1 MSELVQFSLGNRL
14 KIKGNI
20 QTVGILGCGS
30 VGQVITRHVAQYGMD
45 VVFLDI
51 SDERI
56 EEIFIEL
63 ENQLDEVI
71 AHWGITP
78 SEKKLILS
86 RIKGT
91 TKMVELKECDLII
104 ETISSRQKG
113 TLIEMRQDLFRKV
126 EEVVSDDAI
135 ISSDLSTLMISDL
148 AKVLKHPQR
157 AIGLHFIEPID
168 KTRIVEVVRGLK
180 TTDEIYEKVERFLKM
195 IDRRAVLVN
204 ESPGNISTR
213 MLIPL
218 INEACEILME
228 GVASVADID
237 ETMKETTGY
246 IYGAFEIA
254 DRIGLDKILKYMDNL
269 YQEFGDKKYKAS
281 PIIKRLVRANFLG
294 VQTCKGFYTYDTK
307 NGGKP
312 IGNTISCAIIK

>member
-1 MSELVQFSLGNRL
+1 MSELVQFSLGDRL

-20 QTVGILGCGS
+20 QTVGIIGCGS
-30 VGQVITRHVAQYGMD
+30 VGQVITRLVAQYGMD
-45 VVFLDI
+45 VVFLDLTE
-51 SDERI
+51 ERI
-56 EEIFIEL
+56 LEIFKEIEM
-63 ENQLDEVI
+63 QLDDVI
-71 AHWGITP
+71 AHWGITA

-91 TKMVELKECDLII
+91 TKMVDLKDCNLVI

-113 TLIEMRQDLFRKV
+113 TLLEMRQDLFKKV
-126 EEVVSDDAI
+126 EEVVSEETI

-148 AKVLKHPQR
+148 ARGLKHPER
-157 AIGLHFIEPID
+157 TIGLHFIEPID
-168 KTRIVEVVRGLK
+168 KTRIVEVVRGRK
-180 TTDEIYEKVERFLKM
+180 TEDKIYEKTERFLRM
-195 IDRRAVLVN
+195 INRRAILVN

-228 GVASVADID
+228 GVASVPDID

-246 IYGAFEIA
+246 IYGPFEIA

-281 PIIKRLVRANFLG
+281 PIIKRLVRADFLG
-294 VQTCKGFYTYDTK
+294 VQTEKGFYTYDK

-312 IGNTISCAIIK
+312 VGNTISCAIIK

>member
-20 QTVGILGCGS
+20 QTVGIIGCGS
-30 VGQVITRHVAQYGMD
+30 VGQVITRLIAQYGLD
-45 VVFLDI
+45 VVFLDV
-51 SDERI
+51 SEQRI
-56 EEIFIEL
+56 REIFADIEK
-63 ENQLDEVI
+63 QLDDVI

-86 RIKGT
+86 RIQGT
-91 TKMVELKECDLII
+91 TKMADLKNCELVI

-113 TLIEMRQDLFRKV
+113 TLLELRQDLFRKV
-126 EEVVSDDAI
+126 EKVVSDETI

-148 AKVLKHPQR
+148 ASVLKHPER

-168 KTRIVEVVRGLK
+168 KTHIVEVVKGLK
-180 TTDEIYEKVERFLKM
+180 TTDEVYEKVERFLRM
-195 IDRRAVLVN
+195 INRRAVLVN

-213 MLIPL
+213 ILIPL
-218 INEACEILME
+218 INEACELLME
-228 GVASVADID
+228 GVASVSDID

-246 IYGAFEIA
+246 IYGPFEIA

-281 PIIKRLVRANFLG
+281 PIIKRLVRANYLG
-294 VQTCKGFYTYDTK
+294 VQTGKGFYTYEE
-307 NGGKP
+307 NMRP
-312 IGNTISCAIIK
+312 VGNTISCTIIN

>member
-1 MSELVQFSLGNRL
+1 MSELVQFSLGDRL

-20 QTVGILGCGS
+20 QTIGVVGCGS
-30 VGQVITRHVAQYGMD
+30 VGQVITRISAQYGLD
-45 VVFLDI
+45 VIFLDV
-51 SDERI
+51 SKERNR
-56 EEIFIEL
+56 EIFQEIEK
-63 ENQLDEVI
+63 QLDEVI

-86 RIKGT
+86 RITST
-91 TKMVELKECDLII
+91 TQMEDLETCDLVI

-113 TLIEMRQDLFRKV
+113 TLLDMRQDLFKQV
-126 EEVVSDDAI
+126 EQVVSKDTI

-148 AKVLKHPQR
+148 AKVLKYPQR
-157 AIGLHFIEPID
+157 AIGLHFIEPIE
-168 KTRIVEVVRGLK
+168 KTHIVEVVKGLK
-180 TTDEIYEKVERFLKM
+180 TTDEVFEKIERFLRM
-195 IDRRAVLVN
+195 IDRKPVLVN

-228 GVASVADID
+228 GVASVPDID

-246 IYGAFEIA
+246 IYGPFEIA

-294 VQTCKGFYTYDTK
+294 VQIGKGFYTYNQ